1 MSSNRNYG
9 SSTGSALPR
18 YDQLGGGAST
28 EFASSELADAPS
40 VSAGKAP
47 PSARYDHFM
56 RSAEDQELEIL
67 RLENELRDKQN
78 TLRHME
84 IHHEKELRRKNS
96 DLDVLYAT
104 PTTLELQERYRVLT
118 ERHKAEHADKLH
130 IERSLNEKV
139 KNMALSDTQLRRMIN
154 DLQNE
159 KTLFL
164 QERHEWEAR
173 EREYLAKLHNLKEC
187 KKDWEEMYQ
196 EKQLSEQARIQMQ
209 KIVNDSLNET
219 QKRLSASRNH
229 EDELIHQN
237 AALKA
242 EVLRNARHAAE
253 LAVRIDKLEQEKALL
268 SDENL
273 QLREDLRLKGD
284 AEGQRDSVLVQ
295 LKKHEEVETTLNTLI
310 HRVQEELKRHSHG
323 HKEKLDEVL
332 KAKLTTD

>member
-1 MSSNRNYG
+1 
-9 SSTGSALPR
+9 
-18 YDQLGGGAST
+18 
-28 EFASSELADAPS
+28 
-40 VSAGKAP
+40 
-47 PSARYDHFM
+47 
-56 RSAEDQELEIL
+56 
-67 RLENELRDKQN
+67 
-78 TLRHME
+78 
-84 IHHEKELRRKNS
+84 
-96 DLDVLYAT
+96 
-104 PTTLELQERYRVLT
+104 
-118 ERHKAEHADKLH
+118 
-130 IERSLNEKV
+130 
-139 KNMALSDTQLRRMIN
+139 
-154 DLQNE
+154 
-159 KTLFL
+159 
-164 QERHEWEAR
+164 
-173 EREYLAKLHNLKEC
+173 
-187 KKDWEEMYQ
+187 MYQ

-295 LKKHEEVETTLNTLI
+295 LKNHQEVETTLNTLI